1 MPNIQAEQTINAPIA
16 RVYEIS
22 QDYSVRYEWD
32 PFPDYLRNLD
42 GGNGMP
48 FVGREVEGRAKSGVF
63 MRVRFV
69 RVKAPEVAAITMVK
83 GPIFLEKFAGSWRF
97 RALSD
102 HQTLARFSYSLSAPA
117 WCAWLLN
124 PLMRYYFSRVVA
136 QRLSGLKRYC
146 EAQCPIGH

>member
-83 GPIFLEKFAGSWRF
+83 GRYFWRNLPVRGGFAPFPTIKLWRVSVIPCL
-97 RALSD
+97 RPRG
-102 HQTLARFSYSLSAPA
+102 ARGCL
-117 WCAWLLN
+117 
-124 PLMRYYFSRVVA
+124 
-136 QRLSGLKRYC
+136 
-146 EAQCPIGH
+146 IH